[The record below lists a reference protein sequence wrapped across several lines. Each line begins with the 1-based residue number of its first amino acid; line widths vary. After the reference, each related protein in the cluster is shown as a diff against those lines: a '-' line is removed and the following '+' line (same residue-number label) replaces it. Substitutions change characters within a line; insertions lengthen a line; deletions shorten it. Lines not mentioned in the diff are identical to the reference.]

1 MTQHGNL
8 DPPVTVERTF
18 SLPFSLANRQG
29 TVAQAARWRW
39 A

>member
-1 MTQHGNL
+1 MTQHGNV
-8 DPPVTVERTF
+8 DPLVTVERTF
-18 SLPFSLANRQG
+18 SLPFSLAERQG